1 MRTTNLLTNFIKD
14 RMHAYREPTREG
26 TARGEAVGF
35 SRDKYHAALLSALT
49 ALSQKSIADKLGIS
63 YGVVRKWHVE
73 SEFKDAMAS
82 NLSKFNMFFWT
93 RIRENANE
101 MQQIVDK
108 NLGDDE
114 APEMSQYHFES
125 DYEYGISACRTL
137 CRGAENI
144 KHQIQGDTSSVNLV
158 YALEAWRALSALM
171 DSQLKEY
178 SRKLGRP
185 KSEPTTTESGFE
197 NRNQFARGA
206 DSRDAEARVLFER
219 VIRFL
224 ENTILNRV
232 PSLLESDEI
241 RGSNSRRIGM
251 HLLKAIVQE
260 RNRREVTETKARKSG
275 SRKSGRR
282 EKTTKKTIDFL

>member
-1 MRTTNLLTNFIKD
+1 MRNRNLLRNFIKEK
-14 RMHAYREPTREG
+14 MQTYREPTREG

-35 SRDKYHAALLSALT
+35 SRDKHHAALLSALT
-49 ALSQKSIADKLGIS
+49 GLSQKSIADKLGIS

-73 SEFKDAMAS
+73 SDFKELMSA
-82 NLSKFNMFFWT
+82 NLREFNMFFWT

-101 MQQIVDK
+101 LQQILDQNSRDDK
-108 NLGDDE
+108 
-114 APEMSQYHFES
+114 APEMPQYDFES
-125 DYEYGISACRTL
+125 DYEYGISACRVL
-137 CRGAENI
+137 GRGAENI
-144 KHQIQGDTSSVNLV
+144 KNQIQGDTSSANLV

-171 DSQLKEY
+171 HSQLKEY

-197 NRNQFARGA
+197 NCNEFDRGA
-206 DSRDAEARVLFER
+206 DSRGAEARVLFER
-219 VIRFL
+219 VIWLL
-224 ENTILNRV
+224 ETSILNRV

-241 RGSNSRRIGM
+241 PASNSRRIGM

-282 EKTTKKTIDFL
+282 EKTTKKTFEFL

>member
-1 MRTTNLLTNFIKD
+1 
-14 RMHAYREPTREG
+14 MHAYQEPTREG

-49 ALSQKSIADKLGIS
+49 GLSQKSIADELGIS

-73 SEFKDAMAS
+73 PDFKDKMSAH
-82 NLSKFNMFFWT
+82 LREFNMIFWA
-93 RIRENANE
+93 RIRENADG
-101 MQQIVDK
+101 MQQFLDQK
-108 NLGDDE
+108 LGKDE
-114 APEMSQYHFES
+114 APEMPKYDFES
-125 DYEYGISACRTL
+125 DYEYGISACRVL

-144 KHQIQGDTSSVNLV
+144 KHQIQGDTSSANLV

-171 DSQLKEY
+171 HSQLKEY

-185 KSEPTTTESGFE
+185 KSEPTTTDSGFE
-197 NRNQFARGA
+197 NRNQFDLGA
-206 DSRDAEARVLFER
+206 DSREAETRVLFER
-219 VIRFL
+219 AIRFL

-232 PSLLESDEI
+232 PSLLEADEI
-241 RGSNSRRIGM
+241 PPSNSRRIGM

-260 RNRREVTETKARKSG
+260 RNRREVTETKRRKRG

-282 EKTTKKTIDFL
+282 EKTTKKTIEFL